1 MLRWHTRAGDPEH
14 EEALRRRGRR
24 GSSSHRSWLRGSLL
38 QLATERRRAVDAHR
52 EADNCDW
59 RGIVRAALFVD
70 GDDSEFDPSTC
81 PSAQHPDIAF
91 EVLTRRK
98 SP

>member
-1 MLRWHTRAGDPEH
+1 MLRWRTSAEGPEH
-14 EEALRRRGRR
+14 EEVLRRRGRR
-24 GSSSHRSWLRGSLL
+24 GSSSHRWWLRGSLL
-38 QLATERRRAVDAHR
+38 QLATERRRAADANE

-59 RGIVRAALFVD
+59 RGIVRAALYVD

-91 EVLTRRK
+91 EVFTRRK